1 MNGEDDAATDDDT
14 TNTNTNP
21 NYVPQYGKYEKKDFI
36 QFIVYFIYLFFS
48 SSGYFILFCC
58 YAIKKKGKEF
68 SYKKRSNGKKK
79 NFIMGKKKSNAYTS
93 QKQLPTTIKY
103 THLIVFFL

>member
-48 SSGYFILFCC
+48 SSGYFIPFCC
-58 YAIKKKGKEF
+58 YAIKKKEKN
-68 SYKKRSNGKKK
+68 SHIKKGAMEKRK
-79 NFIMGKKKSNAYTS
+79 I
-93 QKQLPTTIKY
+93 L
-103 THLIVFFL
+103 